1 MKIIAYP
8 KKQHFIKE
16 WKFTSKL
23 QRQPVKALS
32 CSIVDVFLKNQKNNF
47 YLGFMDIYLSKFQS
61 STLIKEENRRY
72 FLICCLDHLLLRLFV
87 VYHLLLRSFVAQ
99 IICCIDHLLHRSI
112 CCLDHLLL
120 RSFVA
125 QIICCLDHLLPRSFV
140 AQINFLLRSFVAQ
153 LICCL
158 DHLFLDHL
166 LLRSICC
173 LDHYCIDYLLLR
185 LFVHFSP
192 NFQLGLH
199 AKCRMQAQSSYP
211 FLTRLFL

>member
-32 CSIVDVFLKNQKNNF
+32 CSIVDVFFKNQKNNF

-99 IICCIDHLLHRSI
+99 IICCIDHLLHRSFVAQII

-120 RSFVA
+120 RSFV
-125 QIICCLDHLLPRSFV
+125 
-140 AQINFLLRSFVAQ
+140 LRSFVAYI
-153 LICCL
+153 IC
-158 DHLFLDHL
+158 
-166 LLRSICC
+166 
-173 LDHYCIDYLLLR
+173 
-185 LFVHFSP
+185 
-192 NFQLGLH
+192 
-199 AKCRMQAQSSYP
+199 
-211 FLTRLFL
+211 